1 MDLVKTIPVRV
12 PDDLHHRARVKL
24 AQEDRTLQ
32 DLLIAAIRDYV
43 GSEPGDVE
51 VREQVK
57 VAQDLMKKYAP
68 ALRELAR

>member
-1 MDLVKTIPVRV
+1 MKTIPVRV
-12 PDDLHHRARVKL
+12 PEDLHRRVRVKL

-43 GSEPGDVE
+43 GSEPSDEE

-57 VAQDLMKKYAP
+57 VAQDLMKKYTP